1 MSERVSEVNLSRDE
15 LIALRNKRT
24 GMTVFQISWIMV
36 FVCLIVVNLQIR
48 SNHPT
53 WPPAGVAPL
62 DRVLPTIVTALLII
76 SGVLARSALKAIDA
90 GAVSAFFGR
99 WRSALAL
106 GAVFVAVI
114 AFEWVTIVDSG
125 QYGMVFR
132 VMTAYHM
139 VHALA
144 IGAYMWHVDGRVR
157 AGAVTPRDTW
167 AVEAGTKLWYF
178 VIVAWIMF
186 FIVLYVL

>member
-1 MSERVSEVNLSRDE
+1 MSERVSEASLSRDE

-24 GMTVFQISWIMV
+24 GMTVFQLSWIMV

-48 SNHPT
+48 GNYPT
-53 WPPAGVAPL
+53 WPPAGVPPL
-62 DRVLPTIVTALLII
+62 DAVLPTIVTVLLII
-76 SGVLARSALKAIDA
+76 SGVLARGALKAIDA
-90 GAVSAFFGR
+90 GELPRFFSR
-99 WRSALAL
+99 WRAALGL

-114 AFEWVTIVDSG
+114 AFEWLIVTDSG

-157 AGAVTPRDTW
+157 AGVVTPRDTW
-167 AVEAGTKLWYF
+167 AVEAATKLWYF

-186 FIVLYVL
+186 FIVLYVI